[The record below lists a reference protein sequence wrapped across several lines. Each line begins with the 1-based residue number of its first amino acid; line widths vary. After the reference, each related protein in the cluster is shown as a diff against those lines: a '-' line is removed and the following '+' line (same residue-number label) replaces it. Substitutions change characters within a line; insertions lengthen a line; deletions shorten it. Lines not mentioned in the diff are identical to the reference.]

1 MNVKHLLTNS
11 QTLAF
16 NVDTKS
22 LVDYGEDKYIYIYI
36 YIFKLHE
43 MNTKEC

>member
-11 QTLAF
+11 QSLAF

-22 LVDYGEDKYIYIYI
+22 LVDYGEDKYIYIDI
-36 YIFKLHE
+36 FFKLHE